1 MNILDILVL
10 AKQGY
15 KPNDI
20 KELISMAEE
29 KTTVDEPKPGTETE
43 PVIEQPDNK
52 HEINTS
58 ELESRLKELEEQ
70 NKLLSEQLA
79 AAQHANVNKDLSG
92 NYKTVDPVAELCE
105 LFRKG

>member
-1 MNILDILVL
+1 MNIVDILIL

-20 KELISMAEE
+20 KELISMAED
-29 KTTVDEPKPGTETE
+29 KTVVDEP
-43 PVIEQPDNK
+43 VFEQPDNK
-52 HEINTS
+52 PEINIS

-79 AAQHANVNKDLSG
+79 TAQHANVNKDLSG